1 MADRNAS
8 NVRIAVAGDV
18 YVGDPHAGDSITSI
32 STVPSGMTALGYLS
46 EDGVEIK
53 PDRKSDAITAWQNS
67 DIVRTTSSESS
78 LEVSF
83 TMIESTK
90 QAIELYWQ
98 TTVTG
103 GKEAGSFD
111 VSPGK
116 SSGVRSLLVD
126 FVDGK
131 EVVRYYFPEVELTER
146 EEIKGQNGELLG
158 YGVTLSAHPA
168 KIGDTGD
175 YLSARGWMTALKD
188 NASPAPGPVS
198 PKPGSSGSGD
208 SEA

>member
-1 MADRNAS
+1 MAARNAS
-8 NVRIAVAGDV
+8 NVRIAVSGDV
-18 YVGDPHAGDSITSI
+18 YIGAPHAGDSITDI

-46 EDGVEIK
+46 DDGVTIT
-53 PDRKSDAITAWQNS
+53 PDRKTDSITAWQNS

-98 TTVTG
+98 TSVKATE
-103 GKEAGSFD
+103 KAGTFD
-111 VSPGK
+111 IAPGK
-116 SSGVRSLLVD
+116 SSGVRSLLID
-126 FVDGK
+126 FVDGN
-131 EVVRYYFPEVELTER
+131 EIVRYYFPEVELTER

-168 KIGDTGD
+168 QINKAGEAV
-175 YLSARGWMTALKD
+175 SARGWMTALKS
-188 NASPAPGPVS
+188 APAS
-198 PKPGSSGSGD
+198 PKPG
-208 SEA
+208 A